1 MFKTKNKF
9 FLGIILFFFIIT
21 PVFAA
26 GDFFNDKNSS
36 QPNSE
41 KISNE
46 INIYFFWSYGCPH
59 CSQEKPF
66 LEKLEQKYDN
76 LKIHSFEVSNSREN
90 ANLLGKIGE
99 ELNVDVSGVPFT
111 IVGQK
116 YFIGWYNEEI
126 TGVSI
131 EQAIQ
136 CALENG
142 CQNIVGNLITPINP
156 NEPIILDPKEQ
167 KEKIILEKIKLPL
180 LGEVETKNFSLPILT
195 IIIAAL
201 DGFNPCAMW
210 VLLFLI
216 SLLLEMKNK
225 KRMWILG
232 TVFIVSSA
240 FVYFLFMSAWLN
252 LFLFLGII
260 GSVRIIIG
268 LVAIVTG
275 GYNLKEY
282 FFNKTSG
289 CKVTSSEKRKKVFEK
304 LKAIT
309 QKKEFLLAIGGMIVL
324 AFAVNLVELICSAGL
339 PAIYTQILTLTEL
352 TQWQYYLYLMLYIL
366 IFMLDDLF
374 IFFVAMKTLQMT
386 GITTKYSR
394 ASHLIGGIAMLIIG
408 ILLIYKPELLMFG

>member
-1 MFKTKNKF
+1 MSKIKTNF

-21 PVFAA
+21 PAFAA
-26 GDFFNDKNSS
+26 GDFFNAEDFQKVKISILTFNND
-36 QPNSE
+36 QQNLE

-46 INIYFFWSYGCPH
+46 VNIYFFWSRSCPH

-66 LEKLEQKYDN
+66 LEKLEQNYDN
-76 LKIHSFEVSNSREN
+76 LKIHSFEVGNNREN
-90 ANLLGKIGE
+90 ADLLIKIGE
-99 ELNVDVSGVPFT
+99 ELNVNTRGVPFT
-111 IVGQK
+111 IIGEQ
-116 YFIGWYNEEI
+116 YFPGWHNEET
-126 TGVSI
+126 TGIAI
-131 EQAIQ
+131 ENAVKCAI
-136 CALENG
+136 ENG
-142 CQNIVGNLITPINP
+142 CDDMVGGFISPAP
-156 NEPIILDPKEQ
+156 
-167 KEKIILEKIKLPL
+167 EKIDLPL
-180 LGEVETKNFSLPILT
+180 FGEIEIKNFSLPILT

-260 GSVRIIIG
+260 GSVRIVIG
-268 LVAIVTG
+268 LTAVIAG

-289 CKVTSSEKRKKVFEK
+289 CKVTGSKKRKKVFEK

-309 QKKEFLLAIGGMIVL
+309 QKKEFLLAIGGMVAL
-324 AFAVNLVELICSAGL
+324 AFSVNLVELICSAGL

-352 TQWQYYLYLMLYIL
+352 AQWQYYLYLMLYIL

-374 IFFVAMKTLQMT
+374 IFFIAMKTLQLT

-408 ILLIYKPELLMFG
+408 ILLIFKPDLLMFG

>member
-1 MFKTKNKF
+1 MSKIKIKL
-9 FLGIILFFFIIT
+9 FLGIVLFFFIIT
-21 PVFAA
+21 PAFAA
-26 GDFFNDKNSS
+26 GDFFNAEYPQKARTHILAFNNDQQNL
-36 QPNSE
+36 E
-41 KISNE
+41 KKSNE
-46 INIYFFWSYGCPH
+46 VNIYFFWSYGCPH
-59 CSQEKPF
+59 CSHEKPF

-76 LKIHSFEVSNSREN
+76 LKIHSFEVSDSRKN
-90 ANLLGKIGE
+90 ADLLAKIGK
-99 ELNVDVSGVPFT
+99 ELNVNVRGVPFT
-111 IVGQK
+111 IIGKQ
-116 YFIGWYNEEI
+116 YFSGWRNEET
-126 TGVSI
+126 TGTAI
-131 EQAIQ
+131 ENAVKCAI
-136 CALENG
+136 ENG
-142 CQNIVGNLITPINP
+142 CDDMIGGFVSPTS
-156 NEPIILDPKEQ
+156 
-167 KEKIILEKIKLPL
+167 EKINLPL

-232 TVFIVSSA
+232 TTFIVSSA

-260 GSVRIIIG
+260 SSVRIIIG
-268 LVAIVTG
+268 LVALTAG
-275 GYNLKEY
+275 SYNLKEY

-289 CKVTSSEKRKKVFEK
+289 CKVTGSEKRKKVFEK

-309 QKKEFLLAIGGMIVL
+309 QKKEFLLAIGGMIAL

-339 PAIYTQILTLTEL
+339 PAIYTQILALTEL
-352 TQWQYYLYLMLYIL
+352 AKWQYYLYLALYIL

-394 ASHLIGGIAMLIIG
+394 ASHLIGGVAMLIIG